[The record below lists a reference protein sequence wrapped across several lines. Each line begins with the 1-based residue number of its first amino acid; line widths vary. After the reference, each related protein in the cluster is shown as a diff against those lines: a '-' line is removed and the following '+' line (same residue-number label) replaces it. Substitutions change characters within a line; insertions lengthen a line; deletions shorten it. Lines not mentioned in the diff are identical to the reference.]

1 MPIFWVRSF
10 GPEGQNGVVS
20 LLVASNTE
28 VKASQ
33 VMTSMHLAAAFSG
46 SVTGSFTDATSVV
59 RGFVASPN
67 T

>member
-1 MPIFWVRSF
+1 LAQK
-10 GPEGQNGVVS
+10 GQNGVVR

-28 VKASQ
+28 VNAKDD
-33 VMTSMHLAAAFSG
+33 LAAAFGG
-46 SVTGSFTDATSVV
+46 SFTGSFTDATGVV